1 MKEHPNETWI
11 QLDPEKKK
19 FDLPRENDDPGASL
33 MSLMKNMYET
43 GDDEM
48 KRTIAEA
55 YTKAQSGEM
64 PSYANDLNI

>member
-1 MKEHPNETWI
+1 M
-11 QLDPEKKK
+11 QLEPEKKK
-19 FDLPRENDDPGASL
+19 FDIPQENDDPGASL
-33 MSLMKNMYET
+33 MKLMRNMYET

-64 PSYANDLNI
+64 PSYANNDTL